1 MVTPCAVVFSC
12 SAACLVAEA
21 CRQIVRDVA
30 QGSDLSRITVL
41 LPDLHAAPAFA
52 RVLHASIGA
61 AALLPRLTSLR
72 QWAFELPLG
81 RPLVASAATY
91 SLAAE
96 SATYPLADLAAIRPL
111 SASAAIRS
119 LSAEAAI
126 NPLPASAREA
136 AIYHALAERRW
147 FQNQDLWSV
156 AAELAA
162 LFDELTR
169 WHVGLPASADDFA
182 RRLEQ
187 AYQARAGARFAFEA
201 RLVHELWHALDAD
214 ASNAEAAYQL
224 RLGLLADEVTDPVYA
239 VGLAQLAPAE
249 TEFLQ
254 RCAERVRLVHIV
266 EETIGP
272 SLGAFERTL
281 RAAWPEVVTAALD
294 DRARAL
300 RQASPESGLGG
311 RVHFRGAHEAEQEA
325 QIIAQAVLGWLRAGR
340 NSIAVVALDRVV
352 ARRARALLE
361 RAQVLVRD
369 EAGWPLSTTSAAT
382 AVGRW
387 LDLATND
394 CHHRDLLDLLK
405 SPFAFADWPR
415 AQRQRTVWRFEQALR
430 RAGIRAG
437 LERYLELA
445 QQRDDRAASSMLLR
459 VQRGAQ
465 VLART
470 RRKSLSGWL
479 AALRSS
485 LNEIGVQR
493 GLATD
498 AAGVQVLELID
509 ALAAELAGDR
519 IAVAFVE
526 FRRCLARRLEAAAFR
541 DSSIDSPVVF
551 TSLEATRLRSFDATL
566 IMGADANRLPGSGA
580 AGMFFNQRVRRD
592 LGLPGAEAHVRDVQE
607 LLIGLLA
614 RSGETL
620 VTWQRSVT
628 GEPNLI
634 SPLFERLRALHELA
648 WADPLDDAGPA
659 PPLESQPWGD
669 EHDAPLE
676 PATPPAPRVPVP
688 LVPQAVSASSY
699 NTLLACPYRFYAR
712 HALGLRESDD
722 VQEELEK
729 RDYGTL
735 VHEILTR
742 FHNTC
747 PRVLE
752 LEPELAERELRAC
765 SDAVFAGE
773 IAQNYIARAWLA
785 RWRALIP
792 RYLAWQRERE
802 AQGWRFHAG
811 EAERSVTIH
820 TPAGRTFTLRGRIDR
835 VDLRADGAAA
845 VIDYKTRARARLAA
859 ELESAGE
866 DVQLPVYALLW
877 DHPVAEALYLAMDLE
892 EVRSVALEHDVA
904 LHAAEVR
911 GRLGELMDR
920 IGDGAPLPAQGV
932 EAVCTYC
939 EMHGLCRRRHWS

>member
-1 MVTPCAVVFSC
+1 MATPGAVAVLTC
-12 SAACLVAEA
+12 PAACLVAEA
-21 CRQIVRDVA
+21 CRRIVRDVA
-30 QGSDLSRITVL
+30 QSSDLSRITVL
-41 LPDLHAAPAFA
+41 LPDLHAAPPFA
-52 RVLHASIGA
+52 RALHAHLGA
-61 AALLPRLTSLR
+61 AALLPRLTTLR
-72 QWAFELPLG
+72 QWASELPLC
-81 RPLVASAATY
+81 R
-91 SLAAE
+91 
-96 SATYPLADLAAIRPL
+96 PLADSAAIQPL
-111 SASAAIRS
+111 AASAAIQ
-119 LSAEAAI
+119 
-126 NPLPASAREA
+126 PLADSAREA

-147 FQNQDLWSV
+147 FQDQDLWSV

-182 RRLEQ
+182 RRLER
-187 AYQARAGARFAFEA
+187 AYQARAGAWFAFEA

-224 RLGLLADEVTDPVYA
+224 RLGLLAGKVTDPVYA

-249 TEFLQ
+249 TGFLQ
-254 RCAERVRLVHIV
+254 RCAERVPLVRIV
-266 EETIGP
+266 EETAEL
-272 SLGAFERTL
+272 SLAAFERTL
-281 RAAWPEVVTAALD
+281 RTAWPEVVTTALA
-294 DRARAL
+294 DRARTL

-311 RVHFRGAHEAEQEA
+311 RVHFRGADEAEQEA
-325 QIIAQAVLGWLRAGR
+325 QIIASSVRGWLRAGR
-340 NSIAVVALDRVV
+340 KSIAVVALDRMV

-361 RAQVLVRD
+361 RALVLVRD

-387 LDLATND
+387 LDLASND

-437 LERYLELA
+437 LERFIELA
-445 QQRDDRAASSMLLR
+445 QQLDDRAASSMLLR
-459 VQRGAQ
+459 VQRSAQ
-465 VLART
+465 ALVRM

-485 LNEIGVQR
+485 LSEIGVQR
-493 GLATD
+493 GLAAD

-509 ALAAELAGDR
+509 TLAAELAGDR
-519 IAVAFVE
+519 IAVTFPE
-526 FRRCLARRLEAAAFR
+526 FRRWWARRLEAAAFR

-551 TSLEATRLRSFDATL
+551 TSLDATCLRSFDATL

-592 LGLPGAEAHVRDVQE
+592 LGLPGAEAHAHEVQE

-620 VTWQRSVT
+620 VTWQRSVA

-648 WADPLDDAGPA
+648 WAQPLDDADPA
-659 PPLESQPWGD
+659 QPLELQPRHD
-669 EHDAPLE
+669 EHDAPFD
-676 PATPPAPRVPVP
+676 PTMPPAPRVPAS
-688 LVPQAVSASSY
+688 LVPQAISASSY

-712 HALGLRESDD
+712 HALGLRESDE

-735 VHEILTR
+735 VHEIMTR
-742 FHNTC
+742 FHNAR

-752 LEPELAERELRAC
+752 LEPEVAERELRAC
-765 SDAVFAGE
+765 SEAVFAGE

-811 EAERSVTIH
+811 EADRSVSIH

-835 VDLRADGAAA
+835 VDVRADGAAA
-845 VIDYKTRARARLAA
+845 VVDYKTRARARLAA

-877 DHPVAEALYLAMDLE
+877 DQPVAEALYLAMDLE
-892 EVRSVALEHDVA
+892 EVEPVALEHDVA
-904 LHAAEVR
+904 VHAAEVR
-911 GRLGELMDR
+911 ARLSELVDR
-920 IGDGAPLPAQGV
+920 ISDGAPLPAQGV
-932 EAVCTYC
+932 EATCAYC